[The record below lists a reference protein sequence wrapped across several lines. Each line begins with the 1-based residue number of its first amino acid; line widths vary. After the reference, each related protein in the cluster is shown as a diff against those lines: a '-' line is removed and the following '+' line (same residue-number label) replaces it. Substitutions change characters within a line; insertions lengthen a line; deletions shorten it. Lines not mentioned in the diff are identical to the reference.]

1 VSRKTVT
8 EWSATKNEEHND
20 WTPFH
25 LIHPPGNASMMHS
38 YAHASF
44 LWPRPIALAAVVT
57 GNVVIAAA
65 DDAAAHD

>member
-1 VSRKTVT
+1 
-8 EWSATKNEEHND
+8 
-20 WTPFH
+20 
-25 LIHPPGNASMMHS
+25 MMHS

-65 DDAAAHD
+65 DDAAAQD

>member
-1 VSRKTVT
+1 
-8 EWSATKNEEHND
+8 
-20 WTPFH
+20 
-25 LIHPPGNASMMHS
+25 MMHS

-65 DDAAAHD
+65 DDAAAAGREPRWSWKGVAAQRGVCLLR